1 METCSV
7 DSVLARLVSKP
18 MVVTTCNILHRP
30 VLPHLG
36 LGVQPSLVLTK
47 LCIEFA
53 ITRSDQLCLVIG
65 NISSL
70 LKTSGILIAMGALN
84 ESFYMLGEQRFP
96 AFALTRELMETALEE
111 AGMKMMEWQE
121 SKRSSDPQLKQ
132 TGHSGVYFMWARK
145 N

>member
-1 METCSV
+1 MENCSE

-18 MVVTTCNILHRP
+18 SVVTMCNVLHRP

-36 LGVQPSLVLTK
+36 LGVQPCLVLTR

-53 ITRSDQLCLVIG
+53 ITCTDHLYLVLR
-65 NISSL
+65 NISFL
-70 LKTSGILIAMGALN
+70 LKTSGILITIGGLN

-96 AFALTRELMETALEE
+96 ALAFTRELMETALEE
-111 AGMKMMEWQE
+111 ACMKWKE
-121 SKRSSDPQLKQ
+121 SKRSSDPQRKQ
-132 TGHSGVYFMWARK
+132 TGHSGVYFMWAKK